1 MNSNAVFKAA
11 RFLNLDTIVKVG
23 LFHYQYKHYTLFYH
37 EKHIRDIIIQDK
49 KISSL

>member
-11 RFLNLDTIVKVG
+11 RFLHLDTIVKVDCSI
-23 LFHYQYKHYTLFYH
+23 TNTNIILFYH

-49 KISSL
+49 KLSSL